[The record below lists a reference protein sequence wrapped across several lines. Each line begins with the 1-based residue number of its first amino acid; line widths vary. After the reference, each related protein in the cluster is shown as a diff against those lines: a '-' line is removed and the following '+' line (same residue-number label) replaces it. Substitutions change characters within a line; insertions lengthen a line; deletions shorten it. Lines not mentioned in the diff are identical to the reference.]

1 MGNLQTMY
9 NITLK
14 QRTDGKIRVSS
25 VYVSNDIYEENPF
38 IKEQIKN
45 AMEKK
50 LEENGIKVLKD
61 KGVVQFN

>member
-38 IKEQIKN
+38 IKEQIKMLWRKN
-45 AMEKK
+45 
-50 LEENGIKVLKD
+50 
-61 KGVVQFN
+61 